1 MKTINLTLVNV
12 WKFPMQTPHFG
23 LTSLAAYV
31 RQKLPNVNIKIIEGL
46 NPYQKILT
54 TKSDII
60 GFTSDTLVYN
70 QTIKLAL
77 KLRKK
82 ITSPFIIGGV
92 HLTALPESLH
102 SVFKLAVIGEGELTL
117 VEILKKFFKDP
128 TLSNINL
135 KNINGIAFYHHHKLQ
150 FTPPRKLIQNI
161 DSLPFPARNL
171 TPMKKYYLKNQL
183 NLFGIKKLATIM
195 TSRGCPYKCIFCG
208 SPVQWK
214 TIRFH
219 SPERIVKE
227 IKLLI
232 KTYNIDGIM
241 FWDDFFIAPQDRLK
255 KLVHLIRQEK
265 LHKKI
270 TFLGYARA
278 NLINLST
285 IKLLKSMN
293 VKRLIYGLES
303 GSERIL
309 KILKQHT
316 VTMADNRRSIKLTR
330 QYGIATSSGYI
341 TGTPGETLADLK
353 KTYLFMKKHP
363 LDNTQ
368 IYILTPYPG
377 TQIWQQAL
385 KQNLVSANMDF
396 NKLFVQLSPLSAKDF
411 VKKSKPE
418 IIKGRIFLNTKYKN
432 NQEYLRLIFKM
443 QKLAFWQNLQFYIK
457 TAIKEPGL
465 PIKLMVKRIN
475 PQ

>member
-1 MKTINLTLVNV
+1 MKKINLTLVNI

-31 RQKLPNVNIKIIEGL
+31 RQELPHINIKIIEGL
-46 NPYQKILT
+46 NPYQQIL
-54 TKSDII
+54 KSRPDII

-70 QTIKLAL
+70 QTIKLACKL
-77 KLRKK
+77 KKK
-82 ITSPFIIGGV
+82 TKIPFIIGGV
-92 HLTALPESLH
+92 HVTALPESLH
-102 SVFKLAVIGEGELTL
+102 PIFKLATIGEGELTL
-117 VEILKKFFKDP
+117 VEILKKFTNK
-128 TLSNINL
+128 TLSFKNL
-135 KNINGIAFYHHHKLQ
+135 KKINGLAFYHYRKLIL
-150 FTPPRKLIQNI
+150 TPPRKLIKNI
-161 DSLPFPARNL
+161 NTLPFPARHL
-171 TPMKKYYLKNQL
+171 TPMNKYYLKNQL
-183 NLFGIKKLATIM
+183 NLFGVKRLATVM

-214 TIRFH
+214 TIRFY
-219 SPERIVKE
+219 SPERVVKE
-227 IKLLI
+227 IKFLI

-241 FWDDFFIAPQDRLK
+241 FWDDFFIAPQTRLK
-255 KLVHLIRQEK
+255 TLVRLIRKEK

-285 IKLLKSMN
+285 VKLLKSMN

-303 GSERIL
+303 GSP
-309 KILKQHT
+309 KILRKLKQNT
-316 VTMADNRRSIKLTR
+316 VTIADNRRSIKLCR

-353 KTYLFMKKHP
+353 KTYQFMKIHP

-377 TQIWQQAL
+377 TAIWQTAI
-385 KQNLVSANMDF
+385 KQGLVSLNMDF
-396 NKLFVQLSPLSAKDF
+396 DKLFVQLPPLSPLDF
-411 VKKSKPE
+411 LKKNKPE
-418 IIKGRIFLNTKYKN
+418 IIKGRVFLNTKYKN
-432 NQEYLRLIFKM
+432 NQEYLDLIFKM
-443 QKLAFWQNLQFYIK
+443 QKFAFWQNLKFYLR
-457 TAIKEPGL
+457 TAIQEPRL
-465 PIKLMVKRIN
+465 PLKLLTKKIN